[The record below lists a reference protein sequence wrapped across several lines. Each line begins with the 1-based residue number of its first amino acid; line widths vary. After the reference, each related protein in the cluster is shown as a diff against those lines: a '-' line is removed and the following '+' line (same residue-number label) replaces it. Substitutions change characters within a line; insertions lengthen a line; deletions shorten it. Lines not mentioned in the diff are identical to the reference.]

1 MNGTTIILWITIFII
16 GVIAIILVKL
26 HYRGAE
32 LEKDEKPILSKESIN
47 NLMPNRSE
55 DTSQQHSTSYSQQ
68 FQENVPAS
76 SPIEV
81 IEDYNPITEVEENNY
96 KNIEYE
102 SQNQILINYENQ
114 IKKTQEPMKEY
125 QVEIM
130 TQDNNEK
137 HELKDLFTI
146 DELIKESKR
155 KDSEREKEAQRINSE
170 EDEELNELKES
181 IRKRKENEEIEDKL
195 IEEIL
200 ADEEIGKILEES
212 ETDNAEEVNNIENV
226 IEDEKPQAETIEN
239 IISEESEEKSE
250 PSEKTVTP
258 EVKEQ
263 AIPDTITEKPKEET
277 IADALT
283 EEPKEESV
291 QEVLDVETI
300 EDVIKEEASESE
312 NKPEVPSVASP
323 KDIEEAIT
331 TASQEV
337 EEKEI
342 EEISES
348 HDITDALLNSQEE
361 SVEEEIKEPTL
372 KTPTKV
378 SESEDNFGSPI
389 DDSNLFKDEPA
400 NELDYRNDLNKIK
413 NTIRGSKLFQDVK
426 ERLRPEHEPE
436 VDPIADLEENYIRNV
451 NEYED
456 EYAPIINETHDEF
469 GEYYEP
475 DYDEAIR
482 QENTRKLFE
491 SHNSPAPK
499 IEVAEPKTNVIKSKP
514 SRDNIKI
521 QINNSEE
528 VLKKGDEII
537 FKHDGETYSSQV
549 YAINGDE
556 ISVRYRRKD
565 IKIKPEDVKKIY

>member
-47 NLMPNRSE
+47 NLMPNRPE

-81 IEDYNPITEVEENNY
+81 IEHYNPITEVEENNY

-181 IRKRKENEEIEDKL
+181 IRKRKENDEIEDKL

-263 AIPDTITEKPKEET
+263 TIPDTITKKPKEET

-291 QEVLDVETI
+291 QEVLDVEVEVIMPISMSILPSDIVGVYLQIIVNLSILQLKLQPGFVGEVVKFKNTDRRSGLTI
-300 EDVIKEEASESE
+300 FWYVHLNQLVFLST
-312 NKPEVPSVASP
+312 VPSLKPIVENGVNNQWIERATVP
-323 KDIEEAIT
+323 DLVWIFALVDEGRTLVQNLDIVQILQLVLQPLVYEEWWY
-331 TASQEV
+331 
-337 EEKEI
+337 
-342 EEISES
+342 
-348 HDITDALLNSQEE
+348 H
-361 SVEEEIKEPTL
+361 
-372 KTPTKV
+372 
-378 SESEDNFGSPI
+378 
-389 DDSNLFKDEPA
+389 
-400 NELDYRNDLNKIK
+400 
-413 NTIRGSKLFQDVK
+413 
-426 ERLRPEHEPE
+426 
-436 VDPIADLEENYIRNV
+436 
-451 NEYED
+451 
-456 EYAPIINETHDEF
+456 
-469 GEYYEP
+469 
-475 DYDEAIR
+475 
-482 QENTRKLFE
+482 
-491 SHNSPAPK
+491 
-499 IEVAEPKTNVIKSKP
+499 
-514 SRDNIKI
+514 
-521 QINNSEE
+521 
-528 VLKKGDEII
+528 
-537 FKHDGETYSSQV
+537 
-549 YAINGDE
+549 
-556 ISVRYRRKD
+556 
-565 IKIKPEDVKKIY
+565 